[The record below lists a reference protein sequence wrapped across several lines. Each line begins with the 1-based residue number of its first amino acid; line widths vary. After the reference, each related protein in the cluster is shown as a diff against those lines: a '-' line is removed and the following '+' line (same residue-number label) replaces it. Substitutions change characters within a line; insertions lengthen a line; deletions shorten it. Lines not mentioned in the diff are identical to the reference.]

1 MSPVQWGYSPPYS
14 SHVSEGRSGNRAAF
28 FFCNAGVGCAPSERR
43 PHLNITNDFFP
54 GAIGQ
59 IIQMHGTHYAKHW
72 GFTSYFEAKVAHQI
86 AKFTLDK

>member
-1 MSPVQWGYSPPYS
+1 MGGVTPRPIAHTYPKAAL
-14 SHVSEGRSGNRAAF
+14 ETGRPFSFAMR
-28 FFCNAGVGCAPSERR
+28 GVGCAPSERR